1 MASIDSLGLES
12 WTGLRVEMEGR
23 SVSLDRV
30 QGRQL
35 FARLRSLASRL
46 SPGAATEWA
55 PPATPPLVRLT
66 VLLQDQ
72 PLADMRLWQDR
83 LQWSRPGQ
91 PDALAT
97 LAPADLETLLRLA
110 RQAVAARPTPP

>member
-1 MASIDSLGLES
+1 MASIDSLGLQS

-30 QGRQL
+30 QGLPL
-35 FARLRSLASRL
+35 FAKLRSLASRL

-66 VLLQDQ
+66 VLSQDLA
-72 PLADMRLWQDR
+72 LADMRLWQDR
-83 LQWSRPGQ
+83 LQWSRAGQ
-91 PDALAT
+91 VDVLAT
-97 LAPADLETLLRLA
+97 LAPADLEALLRLA
-110 RQAVAARPTPP
+110 RQALAASPTLP